1 MMRSV
6 RNVEIS
12 GHRTSF
18 RLEEPFWRAATSCA
32 QDRGMT
38 VGQLFTDVVE
48 DYRDQRST
56 MSSRVRTY
64 LICYF
69 RDRVTSRET
78 VQ

>member
-1 MMRSV
+1 
-6 RNVEIS
+6 
-12 GHRTSF
+12 
-18 RLEEPFWRAATSCA
+18 
-32 QDRGMT
+32 MT